1 MRVLFLARS
10 TLYSVY
16 GGDTVQI
23 TSTAKYLRRL
33 GVSVDIKLSNE
44 RIDYKAYNLLHIFNI
59 IRPADALK
67 HIRQSKLP
75 YVVST
80 IFLDYSES
88 QQKGAGIRPF
98 MSKHFSPDTIEY
110 AKTIARWIKN
120 GETIKSVRYL
130 YYGHRKSV
138 ISIAEN
144 AAMILP
150 NSENEYIRFVNRYQ
164 TPVPHKVVYNGID
177 IDAFAAQK
185 QEREQAVHN
194 PTEVICVARIENNK
208 NQLNLIRAL
217 NNTPFHLKIVGKPAP
232 NHIKYYKLCQAVAS
246 DNITFT
252 GFITPDELIENYMT
266 AKVHVLPSWNE
277 TCGLS
282 SLEAAY
288 LNCNIVITEK
298 GDTREYYKDNAWYC
312 NPDDPQSIYDA
323 VVKAAKA
330 PISDR
335 IRNEVITTYNW
346 QEAASET
353 LAAYEAV
360 LNIGTC
366 SKQDGEQ
373 HYKTFEDSLLNSKL

>member
-1 MRVLFLARS
+1 MRVLFLARF

-23 TSTAKYLRRL
+23 TSTAKYLKRL

-44 RIDYKAYNLLHIFNI
+44 RIDYKAYDLLHIFNI

-67 HIRQSKLP
+67 HIRLSKLP

-88 QQKGAGIRPF
+88 QRKSMGIRSF
-98 MSKHFSPDTIEY
+98 MSRYFSPDAIEY
-110 AKTIARWIKN
+110 AKTIGRWIKS
-120 GETIKSVRYL
+120 GETVKSIQYL
-130 YYGHRKSV
+130 YYGHKKSV
-138 ISIAEN
+138 ITIAEN

-164 TPVPHKVVYNGID
+164 TPAPHRVIYNGID
-177 IDAFAAQK
+177 IEAFAAE
-185 QEREQAVHN
+185 EREQAMHN
-194 PTEVICVARIENNK
+194 PTEVICVARIEDNK

-232 NHIKYYKLCQAVAS
+232 NHTKYYKLCKAVAS
-246 DNITFT
+246 DNVTFT
-252 GFITPDELIENYMT
+252 GFITLDELIENYMT

-298 GDTREYYKDNAWYC
+298 GDTREYYQDNAWYC

-323 VVKAAKA
+323 VVKAARA
-330 PISDR
+330 PVSNR
-335 IRNEVITTYNW
+335 MRNEVITTYNW
-346 QEAASET
+346 REAASET
-353 LAAYEAV
+353 LAAYEEV
-360 LNIGTC
+360 LHSDAHNKPGR
-366 SKQDGEQ
+366 EQ
-373 HYKTFEDSLLNSKL
+373 HYKTLEDSLLNM